1 MIRLNNILNHN
12 NIYNNFISS
21 YLKWYDIM
29 PLMLVCHNTSTVVTH
44 PYIRSVIKYYR
55 VRDGIKMTN
64 LEAGKLLTKTR
75 GNLGSELVETAI
87 LENIDI
93 LNTLNDIPFD
103 TINNVLNNKLF
114 SSNEIYQA
122 DDEINQALI
131 MSRTN
136 LYQAK
141 TNQLGIPNFKILSLE
156 DSVVTYEQ
164 AYSTNILNGNILDKD
179 TQIKLLVY
187 RTNMPLSYSY
197 IFMRRF
203 LLQRTR
209 THFEIVSS

>member
-1 MIRLNNILNHN
+1 MISLNNIFNHG
-12 NIYNNFISS
+12 NIYNNVIST
-21 YLKWYDIM
+21 YLKWHDIM
-29 PLMLVCHNTSTVVTH
+29 PLILLCHNTNTTVTH
-44 PYIRSVIKYYR
+44 PYIRSAIKYYK
-55 VRDGIKMTN
+55 VRDGIKMTK
-64 LEAGKLLTKTR
+64 LEAGELLTKSR
-75 GNLGSELVETAI
+75 VNLGSELVETAI
-87 LENIDI
+87 LENIEI
-93 LNTLNDIPFD
+93 LNTIKNIPFNRL
-103 TINNVLNNKLF
+103 NNVLNNKLF
-114 SSNEIYQA
+114 NSNDIYQA

-131 MSRTN
+131 MSRIN

-141 TNQLGIPNFKILSLE
+141 TNQLVFPDFKILSLE
-156 DSVVTYEQ
+156 DSVITYEQ
-164 AYSTNILNGNILDKD
+164 AYNCNILNGNILEKD